1 MARARGARLTDRSA
15 PLSAIAAAL
24 RAVVAAAG
32 DLIGIASAAALLR
45 GVWLLGSIPAGPSDA
60 RGQAWTLTLG
70 GSLMLA
76 FYVAREVYSALA
88 AGRRE
93 ETR

>member
-1 MARARGARLTDRSA
+1 MSARSA
-15 PLSAIAAAL
+15 PLPAIASAL

-32 DLIGIASAAALLR
+32 DLIGLASVAALLR

-60 RGQAWTLTLG
+60 RGMAWALTLG

-76 FYVAREVYSALA
+76 FYVAREVYLALA